1 MLLPK
6 LTVPL
11 SVAATPVDK
20 VALPI
25 WRPLTVCLVDVLED
39 SPIAISPD
47 LLATA
52 LLPKAIPEVAPEATL
67 ARSPMLIPVPASVL
81 ALLPKVIE

>member
-11 SVAATPVDK
+11 LVAVTPLDN
-20 VALPI
+20 VASPI
-25 WRPLTVCLVDVLED
+25 LISLTVCLSDVLED

-52 LLPKAIPEVAPEATL
+52 LLPKAIPEFAPEATL
-67 ARSPMLIPVPASVL
+67 ARSPMLIPVAASVL